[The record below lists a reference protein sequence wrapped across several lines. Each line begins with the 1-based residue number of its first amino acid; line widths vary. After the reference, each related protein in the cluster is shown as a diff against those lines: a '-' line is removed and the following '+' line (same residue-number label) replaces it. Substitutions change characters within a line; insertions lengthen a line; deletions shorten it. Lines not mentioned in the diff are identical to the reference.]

1 MYTFIIKDNGPDV
14 DILVTRSMLALSA
27 IAALVYRSD
36 DYYYLNV
43 LSAVVLLLAAIFI
56 NVLVVK
62 FRIKKFVLLSAAAVV
77 LFIATHSIAFAV
89 ILLLYGYLVKFLYK
103 KPLLEVADEGITI
116 RKLFSAPA
124 YQWNDFSNVVL
135 KDNLLTLDFK
145 NNKLIQVNIDEGR
158 TAIDEEEFNY
168 YCKTF
173 M

>member
-1 MYTFIIKDNGPDV
+1 MYTFIIKDNGPDI
-14 DILVTRSMLALSA
+14 DIVVTRSMLALSA

-36 DYYYLNV
+36 NYYYVNV

-56 NVLVVK
+56 NVLLVK
-62 FRIKKFVLLSAAAVV
+62 FRIQKFVLLSAAAVV
-77 LFIATHSIAFAV
+77 LFVATHSIAFAV
-89 ILLLYGYLVKFLYK
+89 ILLVYGYLVKFLYK
-103 KPLLEVADEGITI
+103 KPFLEVAEVGITI
-116 RKLFSAPA
+116 RKLFSAPT

-145 NNKLIQVNIDEGR
+145 NNKLIQLNIDEGK
-158 TAIDEEEFNY
+158 TTIDEEEFNC